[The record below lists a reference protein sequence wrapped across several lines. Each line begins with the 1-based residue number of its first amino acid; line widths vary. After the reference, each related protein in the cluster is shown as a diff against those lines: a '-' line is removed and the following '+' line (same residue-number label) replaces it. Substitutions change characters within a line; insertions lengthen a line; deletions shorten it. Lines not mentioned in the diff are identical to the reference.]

1 MARKSSTGVLL
12 PVALWLYFLSSEQG
26 AKPVAQDQTGV
37 ATAERGTGDTGGIVG
52 HGRDRLLRAKRHG
65 QTPG

>member
-1 MARKSSTGVLL
+1 MALVG
-12 PVALWLYFLSSEQG
+12 EQG
-26 AKPVAQDQTGV
+26 AKPVAQDQAGV
-37 ATAERGTGDTGGIVG
+37 ATPERSTGDTGGVIG